1 MAQNNL
7 RLIYQNIADSSTLA
21 TSSVAGSGTPVSNL
35 TKDPKSLVF
44 RSASSGTTSIKL
56 NIVLTFTS
64 KTLGGA
70 SSGIGLIL
78 ANTNLTSAAT
88 IRIRGFT
95 GTAPTTGTG
104 TNPTATTPGTT
115 MFDSGSTPIL
125 CNPYQ
130 SIGLSNWNTDD
141 FYTVTSST
149 TTYTDRKVYSRVWVP
164 INTPV
169 TCTSVLVE
177 IIDTNINQYIEA
189 SRIIFGNYWS
199 PKYNTSYGMSAG
211 TTDLSTSVRT
221 EAGDLITSN
230 APKFNTLSFDL
241 KWLTSSDR
249 AVLNK
254 VVRLLGAQKPL
265 FVSLFPDNSAD
276 WEKEQLY
283 QIYGKIPNIPG
294 IDHSIFEMYSSQL
307 ELEEV

>member
-7 RLIYQNIADSSTLA
+7 RIIYQNIADISTIT
-21 TSSVAGSGTPVSNL
+21 TSSVGGGGTPVSNL

-56 NIVLTFTS
+56 NIVMTFSS
-64 KTLGGA
+64 KILGGP

-78 ANTNLTSAAT
+78 TNTNLSSAAT

-115 MFDSGSTPIL
+115 VFDSTTIL
-125 CNPYQ
+125 ANPYQ
-130 SIGLSNWNTDD
+130 SIGLSNWNVDD
-141 FYTVTSST
+141 FYTVTSGT
-149 TTYTDRKVYSRVWVP
+149 TTYTDRKVYSRVWFPLITP
-164 INTPV
+164 IA
-169 TCTSVLVE
+169 CTSILVE
-177 IIDTNINQYIEA
+177 IVDTNINQYIEA

-199 PKYNTSYGMSAG
+199 PKFNTSYGMSAG
-211 TTDLSTSVRT
+211 TKDLSSSNRT
-221 EAGDLITSN
+221 EAGDLVTSN
-230 APKFNTLSFDL
+230 APKYNTLSFDL
-241 KWLTSSDR
+241 KWLTAADR
-249 AVLNK
+249 AILNK
-254 VVRLLGAQKPL
+254 IVRLLGTQKAML
-265 FVSLFPDNSAD
+265 VSLFPDNSAD

-283 QIYGKIPNIPG
+283 QIYGKIVQLAG